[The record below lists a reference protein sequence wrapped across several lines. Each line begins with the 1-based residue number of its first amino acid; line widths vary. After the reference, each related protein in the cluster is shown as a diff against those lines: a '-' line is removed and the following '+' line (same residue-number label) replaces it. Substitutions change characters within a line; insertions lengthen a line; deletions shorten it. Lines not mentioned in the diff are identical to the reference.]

1 MEVDI
6 RNRESKQKCD
16 LVMKGGITSGIVY
29 PPIVLK
35 LAETYQ
41 FCNIGGTSAGAIAAA
56 VTAAAEYGRDVP
68 QAKGFEG
75 LAQLR
80 EELSKDGFLQNL
92 FQPSDE
98 TKPLM
103 ETLLTFITDKKKENE
118 SQKISLL
125 DRVFQLTKVL
135 EKKHPTQ
142 FKKGSLRGLIIGWI
156 LALAL
161 TGSTFILLAITG
173 SSVSSLS
180 VIVLLFLSG
189 LSLSFI
195 GGLLGGIGVSL
206 YDLYHILTVGVPKN
220 LFGICSGRTAT
231 SDAPKKP
238 VLTDWLS
245 TKIDQLSGISGEDRT
260 LTFTDLKKKDINL
273 KMVASNLSHNQP
285 YALPFSNESLFV
297 FKADHFKKLFPDNII
312 KYLTKPE
319 LQDAC
324 QHGSYKLPDGYYFL
338 PKGDA
343 LPVIVAMRMSL
354 SFPLLLS
361 AVPLYT
367 ISQAASSRAKEGGKP
382 IQLSESEETADLQI
396 NWFSDGGISSNFP
409 IQFFDSWLPKHP
421 TFGINLTSLP
431 PEALEEN
438 SKSKVQVKS
447 KNISAVNHSVNLID
461 TPDTAMIEQLSKEV
475 YLPGANDPFLGP
487 EWIPIQ
493 DNLLKFL
500 TAIWSTAQNYR
511 DNMQSN
517 MRSYRERIVQIR
529 LSDDEGGL
537 NLAMSPQTI
546 ENVVGKGKKAGD
558 KIVEYFNFDQHQ
570 CIRFQVLMAL
580 LETELKKMKEVLQ
593 DSKDEP
599 LKVSDYKRLLRDQKH
614 KEIFPA
620 EEYWTE
626 RALTR
631 IELILNLMDWW
642 GDKPYFAPDPLPS
655 ESVLRVTPEL

>member
-1 MEVDI
+1 MKVDI
-6 RNRESKQKCD
+6 RNRKTKQKCD

-35 LAETYQ
+35 LAQTYQ

-56 VTAAAEYGRDVP
+56 ITAAAEYGRDVP
-68 QAKGFEG
+68 EAKGFEG
-75 LAQLR
+75 LDQLR
-80 EELSKDGFLQNL
+80 KELSEEGFLQNL

-103 ETLLTFITDKKKENE
+103 ETLLIFIRDKKKENE
-118 SQKISLL
+118 SQKIGLL
-125 DRVFQLTKVL
+125 DRFFQLTQIL
-135 EKKHPTQ
+135 EKKHPTK
-142 FKKGSLRGLIIGWI
+142 FKKGSLQGFIIGWF

-161 TGSTFILLAITG
+161 TTSIFVIFAITG
-173 SSVSSLS
+173 SSVSNLS
-180 VIVLLFLSG
+180 YIVLLFLSG

-195 GGLLGGIGVSL
+195 GGLLGGAGVSL
-206 YDLYHILTVGVPKN
+206 YDLYHILTVAVPKN
-220 LFGICSGRTAT
+220 LFGMCSGRTAT
-231 SDAPKKP
+231 SNTEKKP

-245 TKIDQLSGISGEDRT
+245 AKIDQLSGISGEDRT
-260 LTFTDLKKKDINL
+260 LTFTDLKEKEINL

-285 YALPFSNESLFV
+285 YSLPFSNDSLFV
-297 FKADHFKKLFPDNII
+297 FKEDHFKKLFPDNIV

-319 LQDAC
+319 TQAAC
-324 QHGSYKLPDGYYFL
+324 QNESYKLPDGYYFL

-343 LPVIVAMRMSL
+343 LPVVVAMRISL

-367 ISQAASSRAKEGGKP
+367 ISQYASNRAKAGVRP
-382 IQLSESEETADLQI
+382 IQLSESEETGDLQI

-438 SKSKVQVKS
+438 SKHKVHVKA
-447 KNISAVNHSVNLID
+447 KNISAVNHLVNLQD
-461 TPDTAMIEQLSKEV
+461 TPNTEIIDQLSKEV
-475 YLPGANDPFLGP
+475 YLPGVNDPFLGP

-493 DNLLKFL
+493 ESLLKFL

-517 MRSYRERIVQIR
+517 MRSYRERVVQIR

-546 ENVVGKGKKAGD
+546 ENVVGKGKKAGE
-558 KIVEYFNFDQHQ
+558 KIVDYFNFDKHQ
-570 CIRFQVLMAL
+570 CIRFQVLMGL

-593 DSKDEP
+593 DSKDDP
-599 LKVSDYKRLLRDQKH
+599 QKVSDYKRLLRDKHH
-614 KEIFPA
+614 KEIFPP

-631 IELILNLMDWW
+631 IELILNLMEWW
-642 GDKPYFAPDPLPS
+642 GDKPYFAPDPLPP

>member
-35 LAETYQ
+35 LAQNYR

-118 SQKISLL
+118 SKKISLL
-125 DRVFQLTKVL
+125 DRFFQLTQIL
-135 EKKHPTQ
+135 ETKHPTK
-142 FKKGSLRGLIIGWI
+142 FKKGSSRGFIIGW
-156 LALAL
+156 LVALAL
-161 TGSTFILLAITG
+161 TGSIFVIFAITG

-180 VIVLLFLSG
+180 FIVLLFLSG

-195 GGLLGGIGVSL
+195 GGLLGGTGLSL
-206 YDLYHILTVGVPKN
+206 YDLYHILTVVVPKN
-220 LFGICSGRTAT
+220 LFGMCTGRTDT
-231 SDAPKKP
+231 SDTEKKP

-260 LTFTDLKKKDINL
+260 LTFTDLKKKEINL

-285 YALPFSNESLFV
+285 YSLPFSNDSLWV
-297 FKADHFKKLFPDNII
+297 FKEDHFKKLFPDNII

-319 LQDAC
+319 TQAAC
-324 QHGSYKLPDGYYFL
+324 KHEIYKLPDGYYFL

-343 LPVIVAMRMSL
+343 LPVVVAMRISL

-367 ISQAASSRAKEGGKP
+367 ISQAASNRVKEGGKP
-382 IQLSESEETADLQI
+382 IQLSESEETGDLQI

-431 PEALEEN
+431 PEALEKN
-438 SKSKVQVKS
+438 SKSKVQVKP
-447 KNISAVNHSVNLID
+447 KHISAVSHSVNLID
-461 TPDTAMIEQLSKEV
+461 TPDTATIEQLSKEV

-500 TAIWSTAQNYR
+500 NAIWSTAQNYR

-517 MRSYRERIVQIR
+517 MRSYRERVVQIR

-537 NLAMSPQTI
+537 NLAMSPETI
-546 ENVVGKGKKAGD
+546 EKVVEKGDKAGE
-558 KIVEYFNFDQHQ
+558 KLVNHFKFEKHQ

-593 DSKDEP
+593 DSKDDP
-599 LKVSDYKRLLRDQKH
+599 QKVSDYKRLLRDKH
-614 KEIFPA
+614 HQEIFPP

-631 IELILNLMDWW
+631 IELILNLMEWW
-642 GDKPYFAPDPLPS
+642 GDKPYFAPDPLPP
-655 ESVLRVTPEL
+655 EPVLRVTPEL

>member
-6 RNRESKQKCD
+6 RNRESKHKCD

-68 QAKGFEG
+68 EAKGFEG
-75 LAQLR
+75 LDQLR
-80 EELSKDGFLQNL
+80 KELSEDGFLQNL
-92 FQPSDE
+92 FQPSEE

-103 ETLLTFITDKKKENE
+103 ETLLSFITDKKKENK
-118 SQKISLL
+118 SQKKSIVG
-125 DRVFQLTKVL
+125 RFFQFTEFL
-135 EKKHPTQ
+135 EEKHPTK
-142 FKKGSLRGLIIGWI
+142 FKKGSLRGYIIGLI

-161 TGSTFILLAITG
+161 TSSTSVIFALTG
-173 SSVSSLS
+173 SSVSNLS
-180 VIVLLFLSG
+180 FIVLLFILG

-195 GGLLGGIGVSL
+195 GGLLGGTGVSL
-206 YDLYHILTVGVPKN
+206 YDLYHILTVAVPKN
-220 LFGICSGRTAT
+220 LFGMCTGRTAT
-231 SDAPKKP
+231 SSGEKKP

-245 TKIDQLSGISGEDRT
+245 TKIDQLSGISGEART
-260 LTFTDLKKKDINL
+260 LTFTDLKKKEINL

-285 YALPFSNESLFV
+285 YSLPFSNESLFV
-297 FKADHFKKLFPDNII
+297 FKEDHFKKLFPDNIV

-319 LQDAC
+319 TQAAC
-324 QHGSYKLPDGYYFL
+324 QHESYKLPDGYYFL

-343 LPVIVAMRMSL
+343 LPVVVAMRISL

-367 ISQAASSRAKEGGKP
+367 ISQSASNRAKEGGI
-382 IQLSESEETADLQI
+382 IQLSESEETGDLQI

-431 PEALEEN
+431 PEALEEK
-438 SKSKVQVKS
+438 SKNKVQVKP
-447 KNISAVNHSVNLID
+447 KHISAINHAVNL
-461 TPDTAMIEQLSKEV
+461 TDTATIDQLSKEV
-475 YLPGANDPFLGP
+475 YLPGVNDPFLGP

-493 DNLLKFL
+493 ENLLKFL
-500 TAIWSTAQNYR
+500 NAIWSTAQNYR

-517 MRSYRERIVQIR
+517 MRSYRERVVEIR

-537 NLAMSPQTI
+537 NLAMSPKTI
-546 ENVVGKGKKAGD
+546 ENVVGKGVKAGE
-558 KIVEYFNFDQHQ
+558 KIIDYFNFDQHQ
-570 CIRFQVLMAL
+570 CIRFQVLMGL

-593 DSKDEP
+593 DSKDDP
-599 LKVSDYKRLLRDQKH
+599 PKVSDYKKLLREQNYKT
-614 KEIFPA
+614 IFPA

-631 IELILNLMDWW
+631 IELILNLMEWW